1 MLVMTYSQA
10 RQNFSSFLDSAKE
23 NGMAFITRSDGS
35 KFKVV
40 PYESASDS
48 PESIKE
54 SVSEDSPFAELA
66 TYSSTVNSKLKNISM
81 QEIIDMMHEAQD
93 ERADRIL
100 AAASGKTAKDF
111 FKSLEKCQKD

>member
-10 RQNFSSFLDSAKE
+10 RQNLSSFLDSVKE
-23 NGMAFITRSDGS
+23 NGMAFIKRTDGS

-40 PYESASDS
+40 PYDDIVVSD
-48 PESIKE
+48 
-54 SVSEDSPFAELA
+54 DSPFAELA
-66 TYSSTVNSKLKNISM
+66 EYSSTVNAKLRNISM

-100 AAASGKTAKDF
+100 AAASGKTAEDF
-111 FKSLEKCQKD
+111 FKALKKE

>member
-10 RQNFSSFLDSAKE
+10 RQNFSAFLDSAKE
-23 NGMAFITRSDGS
+23 NGMAIVKRNDGS

-40 PYESASDS
+40 PISPVS
-48 PESIKE
+48 PESTDE
-54 SVSEDSPFAELA
+54 DSLSENSPFAKLA
-66 TYSSTVNSKLKNISM
+66 EYSSTVNEKLRNISI

-100 AAASGKTAKDF
+100 AAASGKTPQDF
-111 FKSLEKCQKD
+111 FNVLKEE

>member
-48 PESIKE
+48 PELIKE
-54 SVSEDSPFAELA
+54 SASNDSPFAALA
-66 TYSSTVNSKLKNISM
+66 SYSSTVNSKLKNISM

-100 AAASGKTAKDF
+100 AAASGKPTKAF
-111 FKSLEKCQKD
+111 FKAFKKD

>member
-10 RQNFSSFLDSAKE
+10 RQNFSSFLDSVKE

-40 PYESASDS
+40 PYESASAS
-48 PESIKE
+48 PEPIKE
-54 SVSEDSPFAELA
+54 SVSKDSPFAALA
-66 TYSSTVNSKLKNISM
+66 SYSSTVNSKLKNISM

-100 AAASGKTAKDF
+100 AAASGKTAEGFFNALKKD
-111 FKSLEKCQKD
+111 